1 MLITFL
7 FILIFQVCFSAPR
20 HLEVWFLSNSKK
32 AQLLKL
38 INDKDYKFS
47 PLTAALECQEMG
59 DYCFDPQ
66 FGLYKPGDE
75 GNLVITDQFE
85 KDQSSSMPHA
95 TSVDRNLITCDPT
108 NRFDIFCGKSRSTS
122 GEKSKLDLWIDT
134 SSSMREFDYSDKDGG
149 CFRKSLVTNLDK
161 VCAFNEKVNV
171 MMFDTSIKQAGT
183 FESLCNNQGLNDY
196 KKLMD
201 WIERSTA
208 NSLIIITDIYEL
220 HKEFADFVE
229 NKHGKIR
236 GDKDQLSAQELNSLI
251 DELAKL
257 CK

>member
-1 MLITFL
+1 MLINIL
-7 FILIFQVCFSAPR
+7 FIFIIQICFSAPQ
-20 HLEVWFLSNSKK
+20 HIEVWFLSHSKK

-38 INDKDYKFS
+38 IESNYFKFS

-66 FGLYKPGDE
+66 FGLYKRGAE
-75 GNLVITDQFE
+75 ENLVGTDEVE
-85 KDQSSSMPHA
+85 KDQSSSIPSA

-108 NRFDIFCGKSRSTS
+108 NRFDIFCGKSRSGS
-122 GEKSKLDLWIDT
+122 GAKSKLDLWIDT
-134 SSSMREFDYSDKDGG
+134 SSSMREFDYPDKDGG
-149 CFRKSLVTNLDK
+149 CFRKSLMSDLDK

-183 FESLCNNQGLNDY
+183 LDSLCINQGLNDY
-196 KKLMD
+196 KKLID

-208 NSLIIITDIYEL
+208 NSLVVITDIYEL
-220 HKEFADFVE
+220 HKEFADYIE
-229 NKHGKIR
+229 KNHGKIR
-236 GDKDQLSAQELNSLI
+236 GDKDQLSAQQLNSLI